1 MHFKTSI
8 KCTLF
13 LIVLSVLV
21 LTVPFVYAEDSGETQ
36 AEVTVSKPAGRTK
49 DPLNLEKGT
58 IVSNFFL
65 GERSLCGLSLEEAKL
80 EVINTM
86 NRLYDTNFV
95 MQSAY
100 RDDFRYGA
108 YASDLGITYN
118 LESAMQSVQR
128 AVQDGSLIER
138 YMKAKDYQLEDGE
151 VDLQLFMDEE
161 KIMDYYNYLLPYWNC
176 SPENA
181 YISYVDGNI
190 AVTRGKIGVQ
200 FDFTEGF
207 EKLFRDI
214 RSLNYETAEGEN
226 NYYIYLDETPT
237 NPDLTYAKA
246 CEFTIIGTF
255 TTNFAAPT
263 TEALANRMQNVMNSA
278 AHMNGSTCAPGEVVS
293 ALAMYGSITEE
304 NGYKLAGTFNES
316 NHTMEVGGGICQT
329 TTTLYNAVLFA
340 ELQVN
345 VRRNHSMLVTYVDP
359 SRDAMVYAQGG
370 SDFKFTNDSSDY
382 ICIGAWVNQANYT
395 LTVSIFGH
403 EDHAPDHSVRY
414 ETEILEMT
422 LPPITCVDDPTKALG
437 WDNVTTKVTL
447 QGTDGPTCGIRS
459 QLYKITTDNGV
470 ETRTLYTGPDKYNP
484 SGAVYNCAPDA
495 RAYPNTRGTRES
507 GFISFDLVFLDG
519 TPLGTDYNLWTA
531 EETNAFN
538 ARMWNLCAQKGYT
551 WPYGPGVPETQPAP
565 PEPEPEPE
573 PEPDPGWTPE
583 G

>member
-1 MHFKTSI
+1 MHFNNNIKYFSI
-8 KCTLF
+8 
-13 LIVLSVLV
+13 LIMLSVLV
-21 LTVPFVYAEDSGETQ
+21 LIMPFVYAEDTAETQ
-36 AEVTVSKPAGRTK
+36 EEAFVQVPDSRVE
-49 DPLNLEKGT
+49 DPLNLEKNT
-58 IVSNFFL
+58 IASNFFL
-65 GERSLCGLSLEEAKL
+65 GSRSLCGMSLQDAKL
-80 EVINTM
+80 EVLNTM
-86 NRLYDTNFV
+86 NRLYDTNFI

-100 RDDFRYGA
+100 REDFRYGA
-108 YASDLGITYN
+108 YASDLGISYN
-118 LESAMQSVQR
+118 LESAMQSVQD
-128 AVQDGSLIER
+128 ALQTGSLLER
-138 YMKAKDYQLEDGE
+138 YKRAKDYQLNYGE
-151 VDLQLFMDEE
+151 VATQLFMDEE
-161 KIMDYYNYLLPYWNC
+161 KVMDYYNYVLPYWNC

-190 AVTRGKIGVQ
+190 AVTRGKVGVQ
-200 FDFTEGF
+200 FDFTRGF

-214 RSLNYETAEGEN
+214 RSLNYETDEN
-226 NYYIYLDETPT
+226 NYYYIQLDETPT
-237 NPDLTYAKA
+237 NPELTYAEA
-246 CEFTIIGTF
+246 CEFTVIGTY

-278 AHMNGSTCAPGEVVS
+278 AHMNGSTYAPGEVVS
-293 ALAMYGSITEE
+293 ALAMYGAVTEE

-316 NHTMEVGGGICQT
+316 SHTMEVGGGICQT

-345 VRRNHSMLVTYVDP
+345 VRRNHSMLVVYVDP

-370 SDFKFTNDSSDY
+370 SDFKFTNSSSDY

-422 LPPITCVDDPTKALG
+422 LPPITCVDDSSKALG

-447 QGTDGPTCGIRS
+447 QGTDGPTCGIKS

-470 ETRTLYTGPDKYNP
+470 ETRTLFTGPDTYNP
-484 SGAVYNCAPDA
+484 SGAVYQCAPDA
-495 RAYPNTRGTRES
+495 RAYPNTRGSRES

-519 TPLGTDYNLWTA
+519 TPLGTDYNLWTP
-531 EETNAFN
+531 EEMNAFN
-538 ARMWNLCAQKGYT
+538 SRMWNLLAAKGYT